1 MSTIAQH
8 LAEQFPDAL
17 QRMEQ
22 SRDISEV
29 TGFFAEDAVL
39 SNLGA
44 EHDRRGPDGVRHFW
58 ETYLE
63 RFAEIRTQFLH
74 HHLSGQAVILEWCS
88 EGRHAG
94 GQPLSYCGVSILVFD
109 PQGKISG
116 FRAYYDSAAFVGPP
130 ASGRGST

>member
-22 SRDISEV
+22 SRDVGEL
-29 TGFFAEDAVL
+29 TGFFSGDAVL

-58 ETYLE
+58 ETDLE

-74 HHLSGQAVILEWCS
+74 HHLSGQAVILEWSS

-94 GQPLSYCGVSILVFD
+94 GQPLSYSGVSILEFN
-109 PQGKISG
+109 PQGKIAG

-130 ASGRGST
+130 AGGHVST